1 MSSTQLTFNKEARS
15 KMLTGVNTLADAVKV
30 TLGPKGRN
38 VSIQRQLG
46 KPPDIT
52 KDGVT
57 VAKSIQVLQCPYEDM
72 GAQMIKAV
80 AEKTASLAGDGT
92 TTATLLAQTM
102 IRLGIQ
108 HIDEGANPMD
118 LKKGMDKAVS
128 IVVSQL
134 KALSQQVN
142 GDKDK
147 LLSIATISAN
157 NDPEMG
163 KIITDVISAV
173 GENGMVTVHESKTVE
188 TYYRHVEGLDL
199 DKGYASQYFVTNSAK
214 TLCELE
220 NPLVLICEN
229 KVSVLLDVLHFME
242 IAAKNKRGLL
252 IICDDIDGEAL
263 ATLIKNKLQHGMQFS
278 AIKSPGKGPMKKEIL
293 RDIAIVTGATV
304 ISEEQGHKL
313 STAKP
318 ECLGR
323 ADFITIG
330 RDNTLIVGGGGKK
343 ELVEERIA
351 ILKTQIEQCDNIYE
365 KPQLEN
371 RMAKLSNG
379 MAILYVGAIT
389 DIELKEKKDR
399 IDDALRATRAAIE
412 EGIVPGGGVAYLRC
426 IKALSNIHKTIDNSI
441 LDEELGVTIVAE
453 ALLSPL
459 KQIIS
464 NAGLDEAIVGE
475 VEKLQG
481 HQGYNAKTGEYV
493 DMVATGIIDPAKV
506 ARVALENA
514 ASIAGMFLTTECCI
528 VNQ

>member
-1 MSSTQLTFNKEARS
+1 MTTQLTFNKEARS

-46 KPPDIT
+46 TPPDIT

-57 VAKSIQVLQCPYEDM
+57 VANSILVLECPYEDM
-72 GAQMIKAV
+72 GAQTIKAV
-80 AEKTASLAGDGT
+80 AKKTASLAGDGT

-102 IRLGIQ
+102 IQLGIQ
-108 HIDEGANPMD
+108 ALDEGANPMD
-118 LKKGMDKAVS
+118 LKKGMDKAVTL
-128 IVVSQL
+128 VVSQL
-134 KALSQQVN
+134 KELSQQVN

-157 NDPEMG
+157 NDPEIG
-163 KIITDVISAV
+163 KIIADVISAV
-173 GENGMVTVHESKTVE
+173 GENGMVTVQESKTVE

-199 DKGYASQYFVTNSAK
+199 DKGLASPHFINNKAK
-214 TLCELE
+214 MLCELE

-229 KVSVLLDVLHFME
+229 KVSVLKDIIHFME
-242 IAAKNKRGLL
+242 VAAKNKRPLL

-263 ATLIKNKLQHGMQFS
+263 FTLITNKINHGMQFA

-304 ISEEQGHKL
+304 ISEEEGNTLFK
-313 STAKP
+313 AKP

-343 ELVEERIA
+343 ELVEERIS
-351 ILKTQIEQCDNIYE
+351 ILKTQIEQCENIYE

-412 EGIVPGGGVAYLRC
+412 EGVVPGGGVAYIRC
-426 IKALSNIHKTIDNSI
+426 THSPAQIIADNA
-441 LDEELGVTIVAE
+441 DESKGAAIIGE

-464 NAGLDEAIVGE
+464 NAGLDNSILHKVMLLEDNY
-475 VEKLQG
+475 
-481 HQGYNAKTGEYV
+481 GYNAKTGQYEDLV
-493 DMVATGIIDPAKV
+493 VSGILDPTKV
-506 ARVALENA
+506 TRVAMENA

>member
-1 MSSTQLTFNKEARS
+1 MTTQLTFNKEARS

-46 KPPDIT
+46 TPPDIT

-57 VAKSIQVLQCPYEDM
+57 VANSILVLECPYEDM
-72 GAQMIKAV
+72 GAQTIKAV
-80 AEKTASLAGDGT
+80 AKKTASLAGDGT

-102 IRLGIQ
+102 IQLGIQ
-108 HIDEGANPMD
+108 ALDEGANPMD
-118 LKKGMDKAVS
+118 LKKGMDKAVTL
-128 IVVSQL
+128 VVSQL
-134 KALSQQVN
+134 KELSQQVN

-157 NDPEMG
+157 NDPEIG
-163 KIITDVISAV
+163 KIIADVISAV
-173 GENGMVTVHESKTVE
+173 GENGMVTVQESKTVE

-199 DKGYASQYFVTNSAK
+199 DKGLASPHFINNKAK
-214 TLCELE
+214 MLCELE

-229 KVSVLLDVLHFME
+229 KVSVLKDIIHFME
-242 IAAKNKRGLL
+242 VAAKNKRPLL

-263 ATLIKNKLQHGMQFS
+263 FTLITNKIKHGMQFA

-304 ISEEQGHKL
+304 ISEEEGNTLFK
-313 STAKP
+313 AKP
-318 ECLGR
+318 DCLGR

-330 RDNTLIVGGGGKK
+330 RDNTLIVGGGGTK

-351 ILKTQIEQCDNIYE
+351 ILKTQIEQCENIYE

-412 EGIVPGGGVAYLRC
+412 EGVVPGGGVAYIRC
-426 IKALSNIHKTIDNSI
+426 ANAP
-441 LDEELGVTIVAE
+441 GQIVADNADEGKGAAIIGE

-464 NAGLDEAIVGE
+464 NAGLENSILHKVMLLEGNY
-475 VEKLQG
+475 
-481 HQGYNAKTGEYV
+481 GYNAKTGQYEDLV
-493 DMVATGIIDPAKV
+493 VSGILDPTKV
-506 ARVALENA
+506 TRVAMENA